1 MIRATDAWELYQMHI
16 PSKSRNIRLGNI
28 SSFSTV
34 VGLKSWNTLPNSTE
48 GVLTPYNL
56 QSSSRRLPI
65 TFLRAAVK
73 ALEQLTQDG
82 KIKEKVYGKQKIYF
96 ADQSEFAAVGEAD
109 LKVLDI
115 QLGGLGERFQNVQQ
129 SCRQMETELK
139 ELNNSMTT
147 EEMSL
152 EIATL
157 NQECASHQERL
168 KKIKSATNHVA
179 PEDKEKVY
187 NERKLLVKEWR
198 KRKRMAVD
206 LTDAV
211 LEGYPKS
218 RKQFFEE
225 IGIETDEDHMVT
237 VPDF

>member
-1 MIRATDAWELYQMHI
+1 QEH
-16 PSKSRNIRLGNI
+16 PSSDKEIKTAGNI
-28 SSFSTV
+28 
-34 VGLKSWNTLPNSTE
+34 P
-48 GVLTPYNL
+48 
-56 QSSSRRLPI
+56 
-65 TFLRAAVK
+65 
-73 ALEQLTQDG
+73 
-82 KIKEKVYGKQKIYF
+82 
-96 ADQSEFAAVGEAD
+96 
-109 LKVLDI
+109 
-115 QLGGLGERFQNVQQ
+115 
-129 SCRQMETELK
+129 ELK

>member
-1 MIRATDAWELYQMHI
+1 M
-16 PSKSRNIRLGNI
+16 SKQKECGAAPVI
-28 SSFSTV
+28 
-34 VGLKSWNTLPNSTE
+34 LKYLNDQNR
-48 GVLTPYNL
+48 PYSAQDVFGNL
-56 QSSSRRLPI
+56 QREHGFGK
-65 TFLRAAVK
+65 TAAVK

-96 ADQSEFAAVGEAD
+96 ADQSQFAAVGEAD
-109 LKVLDI
+109 LKTLDI
-115 QLGGLGERFQNVQQ
+115 QLSGLSEKLQNVQQ
-129 SCRQMETELK
+129 SCRQMEAELK

-152 EIATL
+152 EIAAL
-157 NQECASHQERL
+157 KQECASHQERL

-187 NERKLLVKEWR
+187 NERKLFVKEWR
-198 KRKRMAVD
+198 KRKRMAAD

-218 RKQFFEE
+218 RKQFLEE
-225 IGIETDEDHMVT
+225 IGIETDEDHKVT
-237 VPDF
+237 VPDL

>member
-1 MIRATDAWELYQMHI
+1 MSGRRDGAAASVI
-16 PSKSRNIRLGNI
+16 
-28 SSFSTV
+28 
-34 VGLKSWNTLPNSTE
+34 LKYLNDQNR
-48 GVLTPYNL
+48 PYSAQDVFGNL
-56 QSSSRRLPI
+56 QREYGFGK
-65 TFLRAAVK
+65 TAAVK

-129 SCRQMETELK
+129 SCRQMETEQEHPSSDKEIKTAGNIPELK